1 MDCPDCS
8 YSTTKIANWQKHLA
22 TKKHADKTGFNCPC
36 KKTYRSKDSLA
47 RHKKKCTYEE
57 ERRIAE
63 LEKMLREKDAEL
75 ERRLC
80 QKDSIIKEKIESIL
94 DLKDDIIEVQ
104 REALKQQDDI
114 HEKLATLIQQPRVV
128 NNTQNNTQNNFN
140 LQIFL
145 HETCRDAPTLDQFIQ
160 CIPIAL
166 SGDETIGDIFVKN
179 LSKCALEKRPIHC
192 TDVKRGKLA
201 VKHTENAW
209 EQDAGKID
217 PLLAQ
222 NVNKLRERYMRHLST
237 VWCLEHPRYMSNEK
251 ENDEWTQFLSM
262 ISEEVDAKFIA
273 HISKATSIP
282 K

>member
-1 MDCPDCS
+1 MECIDCS
-8 YSTTKIANWQKHLA
+8 YSTTKIADWQRHLA
-22 TKKHADKTGFNCPC
+22 TKKHAVKTGFNCPC
-36 KKTYRSKDSLA
+36 SKTYRSKDSLV
-47 RHKKKCTYEE
+47 RHQKKCTYE
-57 ERRIAE
+57 A
-63 LEKMLREKDAEL
+63 MREKKDAIYEAMR
-75 ERRLC
+75 EK
-80 QKDSIIKEKIESIL
+80 KDAIITEKIETIL
-94 DLKDDIIEVQ
+94 DLKDDIIKVQ
-104 REALKQQDDI
+104 RDALKLKDDI
-114 HEKLATLIQQPRVV
+114 NEKLAILIEQPRVV
-128 NNTQNNTQNNFN
+128 HNTQNNFN

-166 SGDETIGDIFVKN
+166 SGDESIGDIFVKS
-179 LSKCALEKRPIHC
+179 LSTCAVEKRPIHC

-201 VKHTENAW
+201 VKHAGNAW

-237 VWCLEHPRYMSNEK
+237 VWCLEHPQYMSNEK
-251 ENDEWTQFLSM
+251 ENDEWTQFLSK

>member
-1 MDCPDCS
+1 MECIDCV
-8 YSTTKIANWQKHLA
+8 YSTAKIANWQRHIA
-22 TKKHADKTGFNCPC
+22 SKKHAENTGSSCPC
-36 KKTYRSKDSLA
+36 GKFYRSKPSLK
-47 RHKKKCTYEE
+47 RHQAKCTSKEQ
-57 ERRIAE
+57 RIAD
-63 LEKMLREKDAEL
+63 LEQMLRDKDAET
-75 ERRLC
+75 ERKLR
-80 QKDSIIKEKIESIL
+80 
-94 DLKDDIIEVQ
+94 DIIQEQQTILLQQTEVI
-104 REALKQQDDI
+104 RDI
-114 HEKLATLIQQPRVV
+114 KNDMSKPRVV
-128 NNTQNNTQNNFN
+128 NNTQNNFN

-145 HETCRDAPTLDQFIQ
+145 NETCRDAPTLDQFIQ

-166 SGDETIGDIFVKN
+166 SGDESIGDIFVKS

-201 VKHTENAW
+201 VKYTEDEW

-222 NVNKLRERYMRHLST
+222 NVNKLRERYMRHLSS

-282 K
+282 KS